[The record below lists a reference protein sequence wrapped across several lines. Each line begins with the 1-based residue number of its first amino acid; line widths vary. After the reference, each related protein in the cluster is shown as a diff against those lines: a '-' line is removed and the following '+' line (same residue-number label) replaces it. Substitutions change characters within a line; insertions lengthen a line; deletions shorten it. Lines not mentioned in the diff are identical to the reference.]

1 MFNATKALAVKLGPI
16 EAEVTQDVFGRLH
29 EAAWAAHVQL
39 AFVKVGYV
47 IELAEGMG
55 FEPTKRFVTA

>member
-1 MFNATKALAVKLGPI
+1 VKLGPI